1 MRILFDSSVFVAFF
15 NKNDI
20 FHKDTVNFIHA
31 LIVKEEIVVILPVL
45 VFLEVTNTLS
55 KKAIKFSSEAL
66 FDIFD
71 KYEKLDLNYETAKYL
86 VSIFKKVT
94 LKTSDA
100 IIFAIAKLTDA
111 MLITWDE
118 KFKKEAKKLIEVQTP
133 KTFMTLLEQEPS

>member
-31 LIVKEEIVVILPVL
+31 LIDKEEIVVILPVL

-71 KYEKLDLNYETAKYL
+71 KYENLDLNYDTAKYL
-86 VSIFKKVT
+86 ISIFKKVT

-100 IIFAIAKLTDA
+100 IILGTAMINDA

-118 KFKKEAKKLIEVQTP
+118 KFLKEARRFVEIQTP
-133 KTFMTLLEQEPS
+133 KTFLITSLLG